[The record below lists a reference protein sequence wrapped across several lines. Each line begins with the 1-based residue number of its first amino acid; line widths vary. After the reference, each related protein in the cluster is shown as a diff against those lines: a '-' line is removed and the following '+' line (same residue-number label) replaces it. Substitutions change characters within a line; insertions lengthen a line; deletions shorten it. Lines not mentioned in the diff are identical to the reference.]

1 MKKIFVLVTLVTVTY
16 LSPAVAFS
24 LPKPVKTI
32 TAARGAANV
41 NELATIIFTAIQNN
55 DFDQLPLYIPTDSEL
70 NKLKNQTSEDVQ
82 AVMENLSA
90 EDLTTSLQESF
101 ETVIREGISKTIN
114 MSELTLSDVKTGTP
128 DAKNKML
135 IPVTAT
141 LTTRTN
147 QPLPLKFE
155 ALKINNRYFLF
166 QRMQWQES
174 N

>member
-1 MKKIFVLVTLVTVTY
+1 
-16 LSPAVAFS
+16 
-24 LPKPVKTI
+24 
-32 TAARGAANV
+32 
-41 NELATIIFTAIQNN
+41 
-55 DFDQLPLYIPTDSEL
+55 
-70 NKLKNQTSEDVQ
+70 
-82 AVMENLSA
+82 
-90 EDLTTSLQESF
+90 
-101 ETVIREGISKTIN
+101 

-128 DAKNKML
+128 DAKHKML